1 MITTNNTISSVM
13 LDDLKQCKGLMLDS
27 VLCTDEEYN
36 GIIHSIQVVV
46 LRFQNFDIE
55 LWNEEQ
61 PDIPGELTDLAKIR
75 VHVNPAKNLKSLAQK
90 IEKDGT
96 LTPLDFISIDVKKM
110 VCGIMIHNDKVK
122 SFDSNG
128 TEQFELD
135 NTRAIVISLGE
146 FFLHI
151 EKQCFWSEIWNISI
165 KGTEI
170 PEKSSEWEN
179 DEDSF
184 YEVHSY
190 SQEL

>member
-1 MITTNNTISSVM
+1 MITTNNTIPAVM

-27 VLCTDEEYN
+27 VLCTDTGN
-36 GIIHSIQVVV
+36 TARTLSMQLVV
-46 LRFQNFDIE
+46 LRFNDFDVE

-61 PDIPGELTDLAKIR
+61 PDIPGGLTDLAKIR
-75 VHVNPAKNLKSLAQK
+75 IHTNACQDVKSPVGK
-90 IEKDGT
+90 RDENGGFV
-96 LTPLDFISIDVKKM
+96 PLDFLPIKVGKTID
-110 VCGIMIHNDKVK
+110 GITVHSDKVK
-122 SFDSNG
+122 CFDSKG

-135 NTRAIVISLGE
+135 NTRAIVISLGDS
-146 FFLHI
+146 FLHI
-151 EKQCFWSEIWNISI
+151 EKHSSWSEFWDISI
-165 KGTEI
+165 KETEI